1 MYCSINDI
9 TPVRKKKTPYSNL
22 DTSNLFLNFIFKSG
36 MKKARKRDL
45 LVAFNYFFFVFFN
58 KSVVWEGMKQ
68 QIDMLRCSFF
78 KDTNYFDI
86 NYILYW
92 LSNFL
97 NPVFEIVCH
106 SVPKK
111 YKKKLK
117 KNYFFKLKYN
127 YSVVRKRKAFQ
138 WLAIYSNDFNDRSLS
153 KRLLKSLFFTF
164 IKGKNSFLYTK
175 KIQIYNRFL
184 KKTSTV

>member
-1 MYCSINDI
+1 MYRSINDI

-86 NYILYW
+86 NYILY
-92 LSNFL
+92 
-97 NPVFEIVCH
+97 
-106 SVPKK
+106 
-111 YKKKLK
+111 
-117 KNYFFKLKYN
+117 
-127 YSVVRKRKAFQ
+127 
-138 WLAIYSNDFNDRSLS
+138 
-153 KRLLKSLFFTF
+153 
-164 IKGKNSFLYTK
+164 
-175 KIQIYNRFL
+175 
-184 KKTSTV
+184 